1 MADVIILSPQGY
13 AGVPGQQNPFW
24 DGEGGGGGPA
34 GSYVVKVE
42 AVQTTEG
49 DYNIYDFSYV
59 DNSGVSIPIIQQRI
73 NTKAGVTFAPTIENG
88 YLIWTNDGGLPNPEP
103 YKIPEGPE
111 GPQGETGPA
120 GPKGDPGEPG
130 PQGLQGPQG
139 EQGPEGPQGPKGDTG
154 EQGPQ
159 GPKGDPGEQGPQ
171 GPKGDPG
178 EQGPQG
184 PQGEKGDP
192 GPQGPAGPEGPA
204 ASYPDITANATVD
217 ATSGTPGVTVTK
229 SGTDAAPIYS
239 FAFTGLK
246 GADGAPGA
254 QGPEGPQ
261 GPQGIQGIQGE
272 KGDPGAQGPE
282 GPQGLQGIQ
291 GEKGD
296 PGAQGPEG
304 PQGLQGPQGEQG
316 PQGDPG
322 PAGADGVTPV
332 ITATASATTGSTA
345 AATVTKTGTD
355 AAPNF
360 DFNFT
365 IPSGGGGGGGGH
377 KVVRY
382 EQASYSGSG
391 LPSIDKT
398 NKTIT
403 IQRRVRT
410 TNTPIEKYLRP
421 EAFLVAEFS
430 NAGGSTIGSEHY
442 MSSINVDISTT
453 GDSTPAFMDTL
464 SVYYEYLASKSASGQ
479 QYLTP
484 STYKRIIRPSIAGGL
499 ITADNKYTKAI
510 FSYKGN
516 PEALGN
522 TSSYSGLS
530 IYLYYPVYDTDGGS
544 SGGGGGGEI
553 DM

>member
-24 DGEGGGGGPA
+24 NDEGGGPA

-73 NTKAGVTFAPTIENG
+73 NTKAGVTYAPTIENG
-88 YLIWTNDGGLPNPEP
+88 YLVWTNDGGLPNPEP
-103 YKIPEGPE
+103 YKIPDGPA

-120 GPKGDPGEPG
+120 GPKGDTGEP
-130 PQGLQGPQG
+130 
-139 EQGPEGPQGPKGDTG
+139 
-154 EQGPQ
+154 GPQ
-159 GPKGDPGEQGPQ
+159 GPKGDPGETGPQGLQGPKGDPGEPGPQGPQGEQGPQGIQ

-204 ASYPDITANATVD
+204 ASYPVITANATVD
-217 ATSGTPGVTVTK
+217 ATSGTPSVTVTR
-229 SGTDAAPIYS
+229 SGTEAEPVYS

-246 GADGAPGA
+246 GAVGDPGA

-296 PGAQGPEG
+296 PGSQGPEG
-304 PQGLQGPQGEQG
+304 PQGPQGIQGEKGPQGA
-316 PQGDPG
+316 PG
-322 PAGADGVTPV
+322 PAGAAGVTPV
-332 ITATASATTGSTA
+332 ITATASATTGAAA

-377 KVVRY
+377 KVV
-382 EQASYSGSG
+382 SYTKVNFSGN
-391 LPSIDKT
+391 PTINADET
-398 NKTIT
+398 NGTIT
-403 IQRRVRT
+403 VSRPISSED
-410 TNTPIEKYLRP
+410 TPEQIEKYKRP
-421 EAFLVAEFS
+421 EAFAVVKFLGV
-430 NAGGSTIGSEHY
+430 GGNGIGNTNVSGWY
-442 MSSINVDISTT
+442 NTCINISTT
-453 GDSTPAFMDTL
+453 GTSSPADMDTL
-464 SVYYEYLASKSASGQ
+464 EFCKYYR
-479 QYLTP
+479 
-484 STYKRIIRPSIAGGL
+484 STSDPNIFHLHDADYTRIIRPRITGGL
-499 ITADNKYTKAI
+499 ITDD
-510 FSYKGN
+510 
-516 PEALGN
+516 N
-522 TSSYSGLS
+522 TSFNTIFKYIGSLYTFNVKGL
-530 IYLYYPVYDTDGGS
+530 IYYNDIDIELYYPNYDTD
-544 SGGGGGGEI
+544 
-553 DM
+553 

>member
-24 DGEGGGGGPA
+24 NGEGGGGGPA

-42 AVQTTEG
+42 AEQTAEG

-73 NTKAGVTFAPTIENG
+73 NTKAGVTFTPTIENG

-103 YKIPEGPE
+103 YKIPEGPQGPQGE
-111 GPQGETGPA
+111 TGPAGPQGEPGEAGPHGPEGPAGPQGETGPA

-130 PQGLQGPQG
+130 PQG
-139 EQGPEGPQGPKGDTG
+139 
-154 EQGPQ
+154 
-159 GPKGDPGEQGPQ
+159 PKGDPGETGPQGPQ

-184 PQGEKGDP
+184 PQGEQ

-217 ATSGTPGVTVTK
+217 ATSGTPDVTVTK

-246 GADGAPGA
+246 GADGA

-304 PQGLQGPQGEQG
+304 PQGPQGIQGEQG

-322 PAGADGVTPV
+322 PAGANGVTPV
-332 ITATASATTGSTA
+332 ITATASVSSEGATGV
-345 AATVTKTGTD
+345 TVTKSGT
-355 AAPNF
+355 AEAPNF
-360 DFNFT
+360 DFAFAG
-365 IPSGGGGGGGGH
+365 IGGGGGGLPSLSVETVYTDKVLDVYANGRFRIYVEPNSNPQQVKKGDIIIMTSITLTISTSTITGGS
-377 KVVRY
+377 VY
-382 EQASYSGSG
+382 ASG
-391 LPSIDKT
+391 LYVLGLSGIQINGSNT
-398 NKTIT
+398 VSGTISAVAGENFT
-403 IQRRVRT
+403 WSSKRG
-410 TNTPIEKYLRP
+410 IELY
-421 EAFLVAEFS
+421 VT
-430 NAGGSTIGSEHY
+430 GGSEGIHVSDAVLNQPMYILH
-442 MSSINVDISTT
+442 
-453 GDSTPAFMDTL
+453 L
-464 SVYYEYLASKSASGQ
+464 S
-479 QYLTP
+479 
-484 STYKRIIRPSIAGGL
+484 
-499 ITADNKYTKAI
+499 
-510 FSYKGN
+510 
-516 PEALGN
+516 
-522 TSSYSGLS
+522 
-530 IYLYYPVYDTDGGS
+530 
-544 SGGGGGGEI
+544 
-553 DM
+553 

>member
-24 DGEGGGGGPA
+24 NGEGGGGPA

-73 NTKAGVTFAPTIENG
+73 NTKAGVTYTPTIENG

-103 YKIPEGPE
+103 YKIPEGPQ

-120 GPKGDPGEPG
+120 GPKGATGEPG
-130 PQGLQGPQG
+130 PAGPEGPAGPQGETGPAGPQG
-139 EQGPEGPQGPKGDTG
+139 EQGPEGPQGPQGIQGEKGEKGDPG
-154 EQGPQ
+154 EIGPQGPQ
-159 GPKGDPGEQGPQ
+159 GPKG
-171 GPKGDPG
+171 
-178 EQGPQG
+178 
-184 PQGEKGDP
+184 EKGDP
-192 GPQGPAGPEGPA
+192 GPRGPAGPEGPA
-204 ASYPDITANATVD
+204 ASYPDITATATVD

-229 SGTDAAPIYS
+229 SGTEEAPIYS

-246 GADGAPGA
+246 GTAGEQGP
-254 QGPEGPQ
+254 QGPE

-272 KGDPGAQGPE
+272 KGDPGTQGPE

-296 PGAQGPEG
+296 PGAQGPK
-304 PQGLQGPQGEQG
+304 
-316 PQGDPG
+316 GDPG
-322 PAGADGVTPV
+322 PAGANGVTPV

-365 IPSGGGGGGGGH
+365 IPSGGGGGGGGGY

-382 EQASYSGSG
+382 EQASYSGTG

-403 IQRRVRT
+403 IQRRVT
-410 TNTPIEKYLRP
+410 TTAAPIEKYLRP
-421 EAFLVAEFS
+421 ESFLVAVFS

-442 MSSINVDISTT
+442 MSGVQVDISTT
-453 GDSTPAFMDTL
+453 GESTPAFMDTL
-464 SVYYEYLASKSASGQ
+464 SIYYEYLASKSASGQ

-484 STYKRIIRPSIAGGL
+484 STYQRIIRPSIAGGL
-499 ITADNKYTKAI
+499 ITANNRYAKAI

-522 TSSYSGLS
+522 TSSYSGLT

>member
-24 DGEGGGGGPA
+24 DGEGGGGPA

-73 NTKAGVTFAPTIENG
+73 NTKAGVTFVPTIENG

-103 YKIPEGPE
+103 YKIPEGPT

-130 PQGLQGPQG
+130 PAGPEGPAGPQG
-139 EQGPEGPQGPKGDTG
+139 ETGPA
-154 EQGPQ
+154 

-171 GPKGDPG
+171 GPQGIQGEKGEKGDPG
-178 EQGPQG
+178 EIGPQGPQG

-204 ASYPDITANATVD
+204 ASYPDITATATVD

-229 SGTDAAPIYS
+229 SGTEAAPNYS

-246 GADGAPGA
+246 GADGT

-282 GPQGLQGIQ
+282 GPQGIQGIQ

-296 PGAQGPEG
+296 PGAQGPKGDPGEQG
-304 PQGLQGPQGEQG
+304 PQGIQGEQG

-322 PAGADGVTPV
+322 PAGANGVTPV

-365 IPSGGGGGGGGH
+365 IPSGGGGGGGGY

-382 EQASYSGSG
+382 EQASYSGTG

-403 IQRRVRT
+403 IQRRVT
-410 TNTPIEKYLRP
+410 TSAAPIDKYLRP
-421 EAFLVAEFS
+421 ESFLVAVFS
-430 NAGGSTIGSEHY
+430 NAGGSTIGTENY
-442 MSSINVDISTT
+442 MSAINVDISTT
-453 GDSTPAFMDTL
+453 GNSTPAFMDTL
-464 SVYYEYLASKSASGQ
+464 SIYYEYLTVKSASGQ
-479 QYLTP
+479 QYLMP
-484 STYKRIIRPSIAGGL
+484 STFKRIIRPSIAGGL
-499 ITADNKYTKAI
+499 ITADNRYAKAI

-522 TSSYSGLS
+522 TSSYSGLT

-544 SGGGGGGEI
+544 SGGGGGEI

>member
-24 DGEGGGGGPA
+24 NGDGGGGPT

-42 AVQTTEG
+42 AEQTAEG

-73 NTKAGVTFAPTIENG
+73 NTKAGVTFTPTIENG

-103 YKIPEGPE
+103 YKIPEGPQGPQGE
-111 GPQGETGPA
+111 TGPAGPQGEPGEAGPQGPEGPAGPQGETGPA

-130 PQGLQGPQG
+130 PQGPQG
-139 EQGPEGPQGPKGDTG
+139 EQGPQGI
-154 EQGPQ
+154 
-159 GPKGDPGEQGPQ
+159 Q

-184 PQGEKGDP
+184 PQGAKGDP

-204 ASYPDITANATVD
+204 ASDPDITANATVD
-217 ATSGTPGVTVTK
+217 ATSGTPDVTVTK

-304 PQGLQGPQGEQG
+304 PQGPQGIQGEQG
-316 PQGDPG
+316 LQGDPG
-322 PAGADGVTPV
+322 PAGANGVTPV
-332 ITATASATTGSTA
+332 ITATASATTGAAA

-365 IPSGGGGGGGGH
+365 IPSGGGGGGGGGH
-377 KVVRY
+377 NVIRY
-382 EQASYSGSG
+382 AKTRFSGM
-391 LPSIDKT
+391 PSVSLDT
-398 NKTIT
+398 STKTIT
-403 IQRRVRT
+403 VTRT
-410 TNTPIEKYLRP
+410 LKSSDTPEDKAYYKRP
-421 EAFLVAEFS
+421 EAFALAQFI
-430 NAGGSTIGSEHY
+430 NAGGSTLGSKQY
-442 MSSINVDISTT
+442 MSGIQIYISST
-453 GDSTPAFMDTL
+453 GTSSTAFMDTL
-464 SVYYEYLASKSASGQ
+464 AIYLEYLVSKDTTSS
-479 QYLTP
+479 YLKQANYT
-484 STYKRIIRPSIAGGL
+484 RVIRPMNAGGL
-499 ITADNKYTKAI
+499 LTSDDAYFKTTFKFYGTTD
-510 FSYKGN
+510 
-516 PEALGN
+516 ALNISGSI
-522 TSSYSGLS
+522 SSNNVQVD
-530 IYLYYPVYDTDGGS
+530 LYYPIYDTD
-544 SGGGGGGEI
+544 
-553 DM
+553 

>member
-24 DGEGGGGGPA
+24 SGEGGGGGPA

-88 YLIWTNDGGLPNPEP
+88 YLIWTNDGGLPNPAP

-377 KVVRY
+377 KVV
-382 EQASYSGSG
+382 S
-391 LPSIDKT
+391 
-398 NKTIT
+398 
-403 IQRRVRT
+403 
-410 TNTPIEKYLRP
+410 
-421 EAFLVAEFS
+421 
-430 NAGGSTIGSEHY
+430 
-442 MSSINVDISTT
+442 
-453 GDSTPAFMDTL
+453 
-464 SVYYEYLASKSASGQ
+464 
-479 QYLTP
+479 
-484 STYKRIIRPSIAGGL
+484 
-499 ITADNKYTKAI
+499 YTKAI
-510 FSYKGN
+510 FSDETSVSLDNFDKTITILRTIISTDTPEQIEKYKRPEAFAIVQFLDAGGSSIIYDNHKGLASIHLNISSTGTSSPADMDTLVIIMNYYYDETNTITEFLKPSNYERIIRPRIAGGLLTADNAHFKAIFKYKGTPYAFN
-516 PEALGN
+516 IHGALD
-522 TSSYSGLS
+522 SSKMT
-530 IYLYYPVYDTDGGS
+530 IDLYYPNYDTD
-544 SGGGGGGEI
+544 
-553 DM
+553 

>member
-24 DGEGGGGGPA
+24 NGEGGGGPT

-42 AVQTTEG
+42 AEQTAEG

-59 DNSGVSIPIIQQRI
+59 DNSGVSVPIIQQRI

-103 YKIPEGPE
+103 YKIPD
-111 GPQGETGPA
+111 GPA
-120 GPKGDPGEPG
+120 GPKGETG
-130 PQGLQGPQG
+130 PA
-139 EQGPEGPQGPKGDTG
+139 
-154 EQGPQ
+154 GPQ

-178 EQGPQG
+178 DIGPQGPQGPKGDPGEQGPQGIQGEKGEKGDPGEIGPQGPQG

-204 ASYPDITANATVD
+204 ASYPDITATATVD
-217 ATSGTPGVTVTK
+217 ATSGTPEVTVTK
-229 SGTDAAPIYS
+229 SGTEAAPIYS
-239 FAFTGLK
+239 FAFSGLK

-296 PGAQGPEG
+296 PGAQGP
-304 PQGLQGPQGEQG
+304 QGLQGPQGEQG

-322 PAGADGVTPV
+322 PAGANGVTPV
-332 ITATASATTGSTA
+332 ITATASATTGAAA

-360 DFNFT
+360 AFNFT
-365 IPSGGGGGGGGH
+365 IPSGGGGGGGGGH
-377 KVVRY
+377 NVVRY
-382 EQASYSGSG
+382 EEASYSGTG
-391 LPSIDKT
+391 LPTVNSSD
-398 NKTIT
+398 KTIT
-403 IQRRVRT
+403 IQRRVT
-410 TNTPIEKYLRP
+410 TSAAPIEKYLRP
-421 EAFLVAEFS
+421 EAFMVAVFS

-442 MSSINVDISTT
+442 MSGIQVDISTT
-453 GDSTPAFMDTL
+453 GNSSPAFMDTL
-464 SVYYEYLASKSASGQ
+464 AVYYETLKSKSTSGV
-479 QYLTP
+479 QYLTA
-484 STYKRIIRPSIAGGL
+484 SSYKRIIRPKISGGL
-499 ITADNKYTKAI
+499 ITADNRYARAV
-510 FSYKGN
+510 FSYQGN
-516 PEALGN
+516 PVALGI
-522 TSSYSGLS
+522 TSSSYTGLT
-530 IYLYYPVYDTDGGS
+530 IRLFYPVYDTDGGS
-544 SGGGGGGEI
+544 SGGGGGGAEI

>member
-24 DGEGGGGGPA
+24 NGEGGGPA

-73 NTKAGVTFAPTIENG
+73 NTKAGVTYAPTIENG
-88 YLIWTNDGGLPNPEP
+88 YLVWTNDGGLPNPEP
-103 YKIPEGPE
+103 YKIPDGPA

-120 GPKGDPGEPG
+120 GPKGDTGEP
-130 PQGLQGPQG
+130 
-139 EQGPEGPQGPKGDTG
+139 
-154 EQGPQ
+154 GPQ
-159 GPKGDPGEQGPQ
+159 GPKGDPGETGPQGLQGPKGDPGEPGPQGPQGEQGPQGIQ

-184 PQGEKGDP
+184 PQGEKGDT
-192 GPQGPAGPEGPA
+192 GPQGPVGPEGPA
-204 ASYPDITANATVD
+204 ASYPVITANATVD
-217 ATSGTPGVTVTK
+217 ATSGTPGVTVTR
-229 SGTDAAPIYS
+229 SGTEAEPVYS

-246 GADGAPGA
+246 GANGDPGA

-296 PGAQGPEG
+296 PGSQGPEG
-304 PQGLQGPQGEQG
+304 PQGPQGIQGEKGPQGA
-316 PQGDPG
+316 PG
-322 PAGADGVTPV
+322 PAGAAGVTPV
-332 ITATASATTGSTA
+332 ITATASATTGAAA

-365 IPSGGGGGGGGH
+365 IPSGGGGGGGGY
-377 KVVRY
+377 KVVKY
-382 EQASYSGSG
+382 EQASHSGSG
-391 LPSIDKT
+391 TVTADMS

-403 IQRRVRT
+403 IQRRVT
-410 TNTPIEKYLRP
+410 TSAAPIEKYLRP
-421 EAFLVAEFS
+421 ESFLVAVFS
-430 NAGGSTIGSEHY
+430 NAGGSTIGAEHY
-442 MSSINVDISTT
+442 MSAIQVDISTT
-453 GDSTPAFMDTL
+453 GNSSPADMDTL
-464 SVYYEYLASKSASGQ
+464 AVFYEYLTAKSASGQ

-484 STYKRIIRPSIAGGL
+484 SQYKRIIRPRITGGL
-499 ITADNKYTKAI
+499 ITADNRYAKAV

-516 PEALGN
+516 PEALGI
-522 TSSYSGLS
+522 TSSSYSGVT
-530 IYLYYPVYDTDGGS
+530 IYLYYPVYDIDGGS
-544 SGGGGGGEI
+544 SGGGGGGSNI

>member
-24 DGEGGGGGPA
+24 NGEGGGPA

-59 DNSGVSIPIIQQRI
+59 DNSGVSVPIIQQRI

-103 YKIPEGPE
+103 YKIPEGPAGPKGETGPAGPQGEPGAAGPQGPE
-111 GPQGETGPA
+111 GPAGPKGETGPA
-120 GPKGDPGEPG
+120 GPKGDPGE
-130 PQGLQGPQG
+130 
-139 EQGPEGPQGPKGDTG
+139 
-154 EQGPQ
+154 QGPQ
-159 GPKGDPGEQGPQ
+159 GPQGIQGEKGEKGDPGEIGP
-171 GPKGDPG
+171 
-178 EQGPQG
+178 QGPQG

-204 ASYPDITANATVD
+204 ASYPDITATATVD
-217 ATSGTPGVTVTK
+217 ATSGTPGVTVTR
-229 SGTDAAPIYS
+229 SGTEAAPNYS

-282 GPQGLQGIQ
+282 GPQGMQGIQ

-296 PGAQGPEG
+296 PGAQG

-332 ITATASATTGSTA
+332 ITATASATTGAAA

-365 IPSGGGGGGGGH
+365 IPSGGGGGGH

-382 EQASYSGSG
+382 ETPWYTG
-391 LPSIDKT
+391 LANVSIDTKRRY
-398 NKTIT
+398 IT
-403 IQRRVRT
+403 VVRGLASDL
-410 TNTPIEKYLRP
+410 PPERLEKCKRP
-421 EAFLVAEFS
+421 EAFVKVEFV
-430 NAGGSTIGSEHY
+430 NVGGSVSGTQNYITGIY
-442 MSSINVDISTT
+442 INVALT
-453 GDSTPAFMDTL
+453 GSSSLAMMDTL
-464 SVYYEYLASKSASGQ
+464 AIYLEYFTNMDNTGIK
-479 QYLTP
+479 YLPQT
-484 STYKRIIRPSIAGGL
+484 THYRIIRPVKTGGL
-499 ITADNKYTKAI
+499 ITDDNAAVSVKFIYSG
-510 FSYKGN
+510 FL
-516 PEALGN
+516 EALN
-522 TSSYSGLS
+522 TTETTIDGYKVK
-530 IYLYYPVYDTDGGS
+530 IDLYYPIYDTD
-544 SGGGGGGEI
+544 
-553 DM
+553 